1 MVIAGVVDA
10 GYNRSLITDHF
21 SPSLT
26 VRAGAPVWDAV
37 WVWVGIVAWASA
49 LA

>member
-1 MVIAGVVDA
+1 MPTGIIDA
-10 GYNRSLITDHF
+10 GGNRSRITDHF
-21 SPSLT
+21 SPLVT
-26 VRAGAPVWDAV
+26 VTAGGAVWDAV